1 MGAHQDLDWA
11 ELITGS
17 GVPHGERALK
27 TTRPVKTESIVS
39 LQHNKHV
46 SEVAGWLES
55 KSIPS
60 NHS

>member
-17 GVPHGERALK
+17 GVPHGERAAK
-27 TTRPVKTESIVS
+27 TTKLVKTESIVS

-46 SEVAGWLES
+46 AAAAG
-55 KSIPS
+55 
-60 NHS
+60 

>member
-17 GVPHGERALK
+17 GVPHRERAPK
-27 TTRPVKTESIVS
+27 TIRLVKTESFVS

-46 SEVAGWLES
+46 SKMAG
-55 KSIPS
+55 
-60 NHS
+60 